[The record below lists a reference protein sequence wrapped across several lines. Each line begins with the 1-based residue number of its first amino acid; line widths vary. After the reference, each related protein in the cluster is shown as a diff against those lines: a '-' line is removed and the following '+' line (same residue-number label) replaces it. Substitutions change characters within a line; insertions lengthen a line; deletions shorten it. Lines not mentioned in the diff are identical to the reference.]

1 MTSRASP
8 IVGTTF
14 DEIEIF
20 PALITGVFR
29 DNDRDEQGILP
40 FYAAPTVYL
49 VELSFDGGERQGL
62 WMGSDP
68 EVARSQALS
77 WAERLAIRVVDRSS
91 HVGLLGLH

>member
-1 MTSRASP
+1 MTSIAAP

-68 EVARSQALS
+68 EGARACAKA
-77 WAERLAIRVVDRSS
+77 WAEKLAVRVIDRSAYRR
-91 HVGLLGLH
+91 LQ